1 VGNSQSAGT
10 ECVTCTAGK
19 AANAART
26 ACTDLFDRTQG
37 GLTDAGVVA
46 DILSTNVVLPRV
58 SLDIDVDAGVLIDGS
73 VKQRAFFST
82 MTVDIAAELR
92 VGEDDIQFTA
102 PRGVRRRA
110 QNAPDAANLTE
121 HASTYRRADLEQQTR
136 NIQQESNRLAECLQ
150 NPESCDLTAVVY
162 RLQQHTSRVQELLPV
177 VTNSPRAT
185 RAAHAVANTT
195 RRSLQTSGSF
205 EIVIDN
211 DDPAAAF
218 TFLVAAVK
226 NPDSG
231 LMQKHP
237 GIFSDSLG
245 YTFTCTL
252 GQYLPAN
259 SAVCQSCVASGLAN
273 SIPNAAKDACEPC
286 GVRETPDPATSGS
299 TCTCAKDAYDATKS
313 QIRCYVMGEP
323 YEATIGDPATRCMPC
338 DDTAAPLDCVECQMG
353 VVRMREGYSLSETQ
367 LAQGVDFAS
376 IVDQRAVYPCFENG
390 TCTGDPLT
398 PCDPATGSAGPL

>member
-1 VGNSQSAGT
+1 
-10 ECVTCTAGK
+10 
-19 AANAART
+19 
-26 ACTDLFDRTQG
+26 
-37 GLTDAGVVA
+37 
-46 DILSTNVVLPRV
+46 
-58 SLDIDVDAGVLIDGS
+58 VLIDGS

-162 RLQQHTSRVQELLPV
+162 RLQQHTSRVQELLPAM
-177 VTNSPRAT
+177 TPRAT
-185 RAAHAVANTT
+185 RAPPGVPNTT

-211 DDPAAAF
+211 ADPGE
-218 TFLVAAVK
+218 TITDLVAAVEDP
-226 NPDSG
+226 NSA

-237 GIFSDSLG
+237 GITGDSLS

-259 SAVCQSCVASGLAN
+259 SAACQGCAGD
-273 SIPNAAKDACEPC
+273 SIPNAAKTACDPC
-286 GVRETPDPATSGS
+286 GVREVPDPATGGS
-299 TCTCAKDAYDATKS
+299 TCTCAKNAYDSTRS

-323 YEATIGDPATRCMPC
+323 YEATVGDPATRCMPC
-338 DDTAAPLDCVECQMG
+338 DDAAAPLDCVDCQQG
-353 VVRMREGYSLSETQ
+353 VVRMREGYSLKVHTRRSDAV
-367 LAQGVDFAS
+367 LPSCVPHCRAAPHAAS
-376 IVDQRAVYPCFENG
+376 CRLMSP
-390 TCTGDPLT
+390 
-398 PCDPATGSAGPL
+398 SAGA